1 MTTRRTGKSS
11 IKPASKNRNDDGR
24 LNLIIVLL
32 VVQTCLLALVLLN
45 QYEILPLE
53 AEKPIAADYTRV
65 ERPQANVITPP
76 EEEISPAEIPDPLR
90 VEILNGCGIKGLAS
104 KTATFLRRKGYDV
117 RDFRNA
123 DSKNIE
129 HTTILVRSGDRSH
142 GEELAS
148 TIALPLEM
156 ILMEEDPGLVDV
168 DVSLVLGE
176 DYKKYVLPQ

>member
-1 MTTRRTGKSS
+1 VTTRRTGKSLS
-11 IKPASKNRNDDGR
+11 KPAGKTRNDGGR

-32 VVQTCLLALVLLN
+32 VVQICLLALVLLN

-53 AEKPIAADYTRV
+53 TKIPIALENTWV
-65 ERPQANVITPP
+65 EPPQTVVITPP
-76 EEEISPAEIPDPLR
+76 EEDISPAEIADPLR

-104 KTATFLRRKGYDV
+104 KTAAFLRRKGYDV

-123 DSKNIE
+123 DSKSIE

-156 ILMEEDPGLVDV
+156 ILMEEDPALVDV
-168 DVSLVLGE
+168 DISLVLGE

>member
-1 MTTRRTGKSS
+1 MTTRRTGKST
-11 IKPASKNRNDDGR
+11 IKSAKKNRNGDGR

-32 VVQTCLLALVLLN
+32 IVQIGLLALVLLN
-45 QYEILPLE
+45 QYEILPWE
-53 AEKPIAADYTRV
+53 AENPAVAEYSRV
-65 ERPQANVITPP
+65 VPPQTVVITPP
-76 EEEISPAEIPDPLR
+76 EEDISPAEIPDPLR
-90 VEILNGCGIKGLAS
+90 VEILNGCGIKGLAG
-104 KTATFLRRKGYDV
+104 KTAGFLRRKGYDV

-123 DSKNIE
+123 DQQDIA
-129 HTTILVRSGDRSH
+129 HTTIFVRSGDRSH

-156 ILMEEDPGLVDV
+156 ILMEEDPNLVDV

>member
-11 IKPASKNRNDDGR
+11 SKPASKTRNDGGR

-32 VVQTCLLALVLLN
+32 VVQICLLALVLLN

-53 AEKPIAADYTRV
+53 TQKPIASENTRV
-65 ERPQANVITPP
+65 EPPLTVVIPPP
-76 EEEISPAEIPDPLR
+76 EEDISPAEIPDPLR
-90 VEILNGCGIKGLAS
+90 VEILNGCGVKGLAG
-104 KTATFLRRKGYDV
+104 KTANFLRRKGYDV

-123 DSKNIE
+123 DNQNVE
-129 HTTILVRSGDRSH
+129 HTAILVRSGDRSH

-168 DVSLVLGE
+168 DVSLILGE

>member
-1 MTTRRTGKSS
+1 MTTRRTGKGT
-11 IKPASKNRNDDGR
+11 IKSVNKNQNGDGR

-32 VVQTCLLALVLLN
+32 IVQTCLLALVLLN

-53 AEKPIAADYTRV
+53 AENPAVAEYTRV
-65 ERPQANVITPP
+65 EPPQTVVITPP
-76 EEEISPAEIPDPLR
+76 EEDISPAEIPDPLR
-90 VEILNGCGIKGLAS
+90 VEILNGCGIKGLAG
-104 KTATFLRRKGYDV
+104 KTAAFLRRKGYDV

-123 DSKNIE
+123 DQQDIV
-129 HTTILVRSGDRSH
+129 HTAILVRSGDRSH

-156 ILMEEDPGLVDV
+156 ILMEEDPNLVDV